1 MKKIFLMIMLSAGS
15 LFAGQDYFF
24 NVNNTDELDFF
35 ATVFNAIP
43 MILGDDEYM
52 TLLRLAFLMGGF
64 LTLVQMVLGAAKDA
78 QGGLINFTKFQI
90 LGVAILTLIFADK
103 STVILKAN
111 EPTSYYRTSPD
122 TVAIA
127 IDNVPTTLAF
137 AFKFFHT
144 TGTELTKKFEMA
156 FSNVSNPDGSLGGT
170 YSMLSNGYAS
180 SLSHNLQLLNYDFQ
194 KNHTLGT
201 QLDDFFSGCVYI
213 PYSAKGVDG
222 QEHIEQIN
230 KSEDILGLM
239 GSWINSGETIGGIA
253 AGDYTAET
261 GGELMTCKDLYGLI
275 TTTTL
280 PEFLA
285 QAPNDP
291 VLSKINDED
300 LGMLK
305 SSRAVPVSDF
315 EQMATQAGIINTMA
329 NAKNLSTGIP
339 YAQGRE
345 RANFNMTNIS
355 QASFMSQQLPI
366 MQNLF
371 RGILYGIFP
380 FMLVV
385 LMMPGGLKVISEYGK
400 TLLWVESWGIMA
412 AIISYN
418 IQRYTEKS
426 LAVSGTNGLT
436 LNNSVDLL
444 STTASM
450 AGMSGY
456 LYLSIPP
463 LTWLLLKG
471 SGQMLGSLTGGISAS
486 FAKHLGTAQNAKDAQ
501 MMKTKDEVSKQVG
514 HDVSYAEAMNY
525 KAIQAGITE
534 GSSIGTNYNKGEGSQ
549 RDLNNYSNLNPY
561 NQLKAKQDALG
572 GGNDKVLAFEK
583 AFGERTTS
591 KNNAYVNNTTNQ
603 DASAGGT
610 SNALDDKNKNYQ
622 LGTYGFENLNNLNN
636 FKADETNIGGLQRMS
651 LYDNSPAGRVGTI
664 AGMEDIKAGT
674 EIGTFNKN
682 MDYTGGSTSKIADIM
697 SSANNF
703 DLARKDGNV
712 ATTTAGA
719 NYNAG
724 VKEGAGTN
732 ATSDIVDKFGAEK
745 LEKSDFH
752 NQNKTTLQSLNEDD
766 FYNRQSI
773 PQDEYIKTLQN
784 KGLIS
789 EKTDLMSI
797 DSNGDGKVSGKELK
811 NFENT
816 MQKQQQ
822 ADFITLQHEQK
833 EKEQAALRMQNANDP
848 RLRAGAN
855 SGDDF
860 GKNSGSTLA
869 GFNNAMV
876 NADTTLKPYQNDI
889 DLTTKRNL
897 DNEKVGVKDIAEIKT
912 VDTIEKDSFTKNRGE
927 NEAQAFLQEKDRAYQ
942 ETYQK
947 NLDKAHENGLSG
959 TAAVNWASKQTAS
972 DVKMNDSQNGKRMFS
987 SEVSMQKEQIHKQK
1001 EAIIG
1006 GDKNVEA
1013 YAQKQQALN
1022 AYKQQASKYAPGS
1035 AQRKMLD
1042 SQAQKLESDMKDI
1055 KSHAGNGAA
1064 FTQKVNALHKLN
1076 KQERDVEHNVASR
1089 MQQEGHLSID
1099 KNGGIH
1105 FKDAKDD
1112 LSTDN
1117 PNLGRK
1123 TAAIKGD
1130 QDAHKVETVGLDGK
1144 EVTKT
1149 TDASG
1154 ETITDSRHSKKANV
1168 EEGDFRTDV
1177 TYNLKDK
1184 TDVSDETLQYA
1195 TTGLNV
1201 VKNVTEIA
1209 PVGKLLKVAPKAEEV
1224 VKKVDDAAEIR
1235 KKLNRGY

>member
-1 MKKIFLMIMLSAGS
+1 MKKIFLLIMLSAGS
-15 LFAGQDYFF
+15 LFAGQNFF
-24 NVNNTDELDFF
+24 FYVNNPDELDFF

-64 LTLVQMVLGAAKDA
+64 LTLTQMVLGAAKDA

-90 LGVAILTLIFADK
+90 LGVAILTLVFADK
-103 STVILKAN
+103 STVILKSN
-111 EPTSYYRTSPD
+111 EVTSYYRTSA
-122 TVAIA
+122 TEVGTA
-127 IDNVPTTLAF
+127 IDNVPTTLAY
-137 AFKFFHT
+137 AFEFFHT

-156 FSNVSNPDGSLGGT
+156 FANISTNPDGSLGGS
-170 YSMLSNGYAS
+170 YSMIQHGYAS

-194 KNHTLGT
+194 RKHSLGT

-213 PYSAKGVDG
+213 PYSAKGVEG

-230 KSEDILGLM
+230 ESEDILGLM
-239 GSWINSGETIGGIA
+239 GSWINSGEMIGGIA

-305 SSRAVPVSDF
+305 SSRAVPISDF

-345 RANFNMTNIS
+345 RANFNMNNIS
-355 QASFMSQQLPI
+355 QASFMAQQLPI

-471 SGQMLGSLTGGISAS
+471 SGQMLGSLTGGISSS

-534 GSSIGTNYNKGEGSQ
+534 GSSVGTNYNKGEGSQ

-583 AFGERTTS
+583 AFGERKTTGD
-591 KNNAYVNNTTNQ
+591 KAYVDNTTLE

-610 SNALDDKNKNYQ
+610 IKGLDEQNKNYQ
-622 LGTYGFENLNNLNN
+622 LGTYGKDNLNDLNK
-636 FKADETNIGGLQRMS
+636 FKSDKDLLGGFTQMS
-651 LYDNSPAGRVGTI
+651 LYDNSPGGRAGTI
-664 AGMEDIKAGT
+664 TGMEDVKTGT
-674 EIGTFNKN
+674 EIGTYDKN
-682 MDYTGGSTSKIADIM
+682 MDYTGGSTSNISDIM

-719 NYNAG
+719 NYNSG

-732 ATSDIVDKFGAEK
+732 ANSKIVDEFGDKNITNNEVYKQETDIWANQAKEEQQASLGGVK
-745 LEKSDFH
+745 TNVQDAAKVEVNDKKADVLTTDNDGNGTLSKS
-752 NQNKTTLQSLNEDD
+752 
-766 FYNRQSI
+766 
-773 PQDEYIKTLQN
+773 
-784 KGLIS
+784 
-789 EKTDLMSI
+789 
-797 DSNGDGKVSGKELK
+797 ELK
-811 NFENT
+811 DRLDTNTTENQAGHGAKKANLKT
-816 MQKQQQ
+816 EQQL
-822 ADFITLQHEQK
+822 AEQLINSDPLAK
-833 EKEQAALRMQNANDP
+833 KGANNVTTGNRGTKNAQFRNANNHIKKHNDIRSNSVEAKDQRFKEQAGVTASSEALTKASDTTEKVYTTTNSADNRADLIKADVKENYNDVYNQNLKEAQEKGLHGAKAREFAALQTEKEMGNINI
-848 RLRAGAN
+848 GAN
-855 SGDDF
+855 N
-860 GKNSGSTLA
+860 KNL
-869 GFNNAMV
+869 
-876 NADTTLKPYQNDI
+876 Y
-889 DLTTKRNL
+889 
-897 DNEKVGVKDIAEIKT
+897 
-912 VDTIEKDSFTKNRGE
+912 DSRLQAE
-927 NEAQAFLQEKDRAYQ
+927 NERISSQRKALGDRSSTK
-942 ETYQK
+942 ET
-947 NLDKAHENGLSG
+947 LS
-959 TAAVNWASKQTAS
+959 
-972 DVKMNDSQNGKRMFS
+972 
-987 SEVSMQKEQIHKQK
+987 KQK
-1001 EAIIG
+1001 EALQHYKDSG
-1006 GDKNVEA
+1006 GHDKTVIENFNRNIRATEN
-1013 YAQKQQALN
+1013 KLQQHNQLDKDSKN
-1022 AYKQQASKYAPGS
+1022 AKFNIQQQMVKEGRATISGGKFHYNDFSNEMNGKDNNAKVLETAKVGGTKGS
-1035 AQRKMLD
+1035 GKTQVLD
-1042 SQAQKLESDMKDI
+1042 STGKQVVSTKDHTSDVDNVAATAQVGTGI
-1055 KSHAGNGAA
+1055 SHVGGTDA
-1064 FTQKVNALHKLN
+1064 FAHLN
-1076 KQERDVEHNVASR
+1076 KA
-1089 MQQEGHLSID
+1089 GHQKAADNLATGEKYVD
-1099 KNGGIH
+1099 KAM
-1105 FKDAKDD
+1105 KV
-1112 LSTDN
+1112 
-1117 PNLGRK
+1117 
-1123 TAAIKGD
+1123 
-1130 QDAHKVETVGLDGK
+1130 VET
-1144 EVTKT
+1144 
-1149 TDASG
+1149 
-1154 ETITDSRHSKKANV
+1154 
-1168 EEGDFRTDV
+1168 
-1177 TYNLKDK
+1177 
-1184 TDVSDETLQYA
+1184 
-1195 TTGLNV
+1195 
-1201 VKNVTEIA
+1201 IA
-1209 PVGKLLKVAPKAEEV
+1209 PVKNGIKAV
-1224 VKKVDDAAEIR
+1224 TKAATKK
-1235 KKLNRGY
+1235 